1 MVSNIGES
9 VYISLFVIKTCCYL
23 AAVDFVL
30 VTYEQKPIVYIENNS
45 YQSGNNRRR
54 MSNERIMTKSNQKLV
69 IHFICS
75 SR

>member
-30 VTYEQKPIVYIENNS
+30 VTYEQKPIVCIENNS
-45 YQSGNNRRR
+45 DNRRR
-54 MSNERIMTKSNQKLV
+54 MSNERIMTESNQKLV